1 MATLSWEQVKAHNT
15 EAEAWIVLHGSV
27 YNATPFLEDHPGG
40 RDLILDLAGQD
51 ATEVFEEAAHSSD
64 ARDIL
69 PGLLVGS
76 LKEYNKE
83 VPTSQS
89 LIGRTAEAHKKSS
102 GGLTA
107 SWTTLLPTVLSLVA
121 FAWFMGARSNR
132 PDGHG
137 DGGGGSAQSGSDHSW
152 TAQLQ
157 HLGSVGGAV
166 ASANPVWASL
176 VAVLLLSVWGF
187 GVFISYVIYVDYGRL
202 DKYPARTR
210 LE

>member
-1 MATLSWEQVKAHNT
+1 MATLSWEQVKAHST

-40 RDLILDLAGQD
+40 RDLILDVAGQD

-69 PGLLVGS
+69 PGLLVGR
-76 LKEYNKE
+76 LKEYNDV
-83 VPTSQS
+83 VPTSHS
-89 LIGRTAEAHKKSS
+89 LIGRTAEAEKSS
-102 GGLTA
+102 NSSSSLTA
-107 SWTTLLPTVLSLVA
+107 RWTAVLSLVA
-121 FAWFMGARSNR
+121 FAWFMGARSQNR
-132 PDGHG
+132 QDGHG
-137 DGGGGSAQSGSDHSW
+137 DGGAQSGSDNW
-152 TAQLQ
+152 TVQFQ
-157 HLGSVGGAV
+157 HLGGVGGAAAV
-166 ASANPVWASL
+166 ASANPLW
-176 VAVLLLSVWGF
+176 VLLVVVLLSSVWGF